1 MCWAGG
7 VGWRKRV
14 CGLEAS
20 ARFVLRRR
28 VRMGGLTRSIRGG
41 TVTAIVVP
49 GRPTEGVGM
58 RRSRFVLL
66 AALLSLFATVAS
78 AATAAAQVAETK
90 VSVAGPASPYLPNAV
105 NEPALAVD
113 ANHPHVLAAGG
124 NDLVDSAPCNGSSCD
139 LTPDIGISGVY
150 LSLNGGTTW
159 VQPTYTGLTAQ
170 TGTTHVGPI
179 HTLPNYLEN
188 GMSSHGDPALAFG
201 PRPGPGGF
209 SWANG
214 SRLYYANLAFPL
226 TGQTPFKGGSAAV
239 VSRTDN
245 VAAAAAGV
253 QSAWMDPVV
262 VSRQNAAL
270 FTDKEDIWAD
280 NAQSSRFFGNV
291 YVCNTAFRSVA
302 GPPEPIVLSASSD
315 GGSTWRQRQ
324 LTSATSNAQSGG
336 RQGCAVRTDSTGV
349 VYVVWEG
356 TAGGQSAFY
365 LARSFDGGSKFEKP
379 RPIAR
384 VFDVG
389 VFDAVSGRFVFD
401 GFAGTRTD
409 SFPSL
414 GIANGAPT
422 GAGATNT
429 LVLAWPDARAGL
441 NHEQALVQTSTDRGV
456 TWSAPVNAAA
466 GRDRPDNPAV
476 AISPTGSDVYL
487 VYNGYLQD
495 FQTTTANPRKMRGVV
510 RHADVGAGG
519 ALSVWST
526 LHRGAVGDA
535 RGTTRTLN
543 REAVYDYNYA
553 AATRTYGAAVWMDV
567 RNAASCPAVNAYRQ
581 SLIDGNPIAAPS
593 PLTDCPAEFGNED
606 IFAGVYSDPT
616 P

>member
-1 MCWAGG
+1 MPG
-7 VGWRKRV
+7 
-14 CGLEAS
+14 
-20 ARFVLRRR
+20 RRR
-28 VRMGGLTRSIRGG
+28 
-41 TVTAIVVP
+41 IVL
-49 GRPTEGVGM
+49 
-58 RRSRFVLL
+58 VLL
-66 AALLSLFATVAS
+66 LLVIAALVLPTLAH
-78 AATAAAQVAETK
+78 AQTPEAK
-90 VSVAGPASPYLPNAV
+90 VSVAGPTSPYLPNAV
-105 NEPALAVD
+105 NEPALAID
-113 ANHPHVLAAGG
+113 ANHPAVLAAGA

-139 LTPDIGISGVY
+139 LTPDIGISGIY
-150 LSLNGGTTW
+150 FSLDEGATW
-159 VQPTYTGLTAQ
+159 IQPTYTGLTAQ
-170 TGTTHVGPI
+170 NGTTHVGPI
-179 HTLPNYLEN
+179 HTLPNYFEN

-201 PRPGPGGF
+201 PKPGPDGF

-226 TGQTPFKGGSAAV
+226 TGQTPFTGGSAAV

-245 VAAAAAGV
+245 VAAAAAND
-253 QSAWMDPVV
+253 QSAWMDPVI

-280 NAQSSRFFGNV
+280 NAASSRFFGNV
-291 YVCNTAFRSVA
+291 YLCNTAFRSIS

-356 TAGGQSAFY
+356 TAGGQSVFY
-365 LARSFDGGSKFEKP
+365 LARSFDGGSNFEKP
-379 RPIAR
+379 FPVAT
-384 VFDVG
+384 VSDVG
-389 VFDAVSGRFVFD
+389 VFDRVSGRFVFD

-414 GIANGAPT
+414 SIANGAPT
-422 GAGATNT
+422 GTGATNT
-429 LVLAWPDARAGL
+429 LVLTWPDARAGL
-441 NHEQALVQTSTDRGV
+441 NHEQALVQTSADHGV
-456 TWSAPVNAAA
+456 TWSTPVNAAEA
-466 GRDRPDNPAV
+466 GDRPDNPAV

-487 VYNGYLQD
+487 VYNAYLQP
-495 FQTTTANPRKMRGVV
+495 FQTSTANPRNMQGVV
-510 RHADVGAGG
+510 RHADVGPGG
-519 ALSVWST
+519 ALGSFTT

-567 RNAASCPAVNAYRQ
+567 RNAASCDAVNAYRQ
-581 SLIDGNPIAAPS
+581 SLIDGTPITPPA
-593 PLTDCPAEFGNED
+593 PLTDCPAQFGNED
-606 IFAGVYSDPT
+606 IYGGTYLDPT